1 MSEVIALI
9 PARSGSK
16 GLTDKNIR
24 LLNGKPLLA
33 YTIDAA
39 HGSGVFTEIAV
50 SSDSEEILSLA
61 DNFGANTHRR
71 DPEFAQDDSEMDPVI
86 QEFIERRKLSSDAI
100 IILLQPTSPLR
111 EAKHIVEAYQWFLES
126 TCDSVVSVCTIASK
140 FLKAYTQKNNFLS
153 PICDVET
160 AYTRRQDLPT
170 VFMPNGA
177 IYIFR
182 VEKFCKENKI
192 PRQRSVPFVM
202 LEESSMDIDDQNDLA
217 NCSRYLMQQQTSPD
231 DPGVGHA

>member
-39 HGSGVFTEIAV
+39 HSSGVFNEVVV
-50 SSDSEEILSLA
+50 SSDSDEILSLA
-61 DNFGANTHRR
+61 DNFGANSHRR

-86 QEFIERRKLSSDAI
+86 QEFIEHRQLNSDAI

-111 EAKHIVEAYQWFLES
+111 EGKHIAEAYQWFLES
-126 TCDSVVSVCTIASK
+126 TCDSVVSVYTITSK
-140 FLKAYTQKNNFLS
+140 FLKAYTQEDNFLS
-153 PICDVET
+153 PICDIET

-182 VEKFCKENKI
+182 VGSFNKENKI

-202 LEESSMDIDDQNDLA
+202 LEESSQDIDTERDLA
-217 NCSRYLMQQQTSPD
+217 SCSRYLMQQQTSQN